1 LQQVYNSEFKT
12 PGAELEQ
19 RIKNLKTHLGLSGID
34 AALIAQRVDLLYF
47 SGTFQQAC
55 LYVPAE
61 ADPILMVNKNTERAG
76 AESSLPTIVHLDS
89 PKQIPDILLAR
100 GYDMP
105 KTLGLELDVL
115 PANMF
120 FAYQRIFDGVEMK
133 DISYPI
139 RVLRA
144 VKSSYELGIMRR
156 AADLSDQVAAW
167 VPNVLREGATEL
179 ELAGLIE
186 AEARRLGHQG
196 AIRMRLWGSEMF
208 YGHLLSG
215 PSAAVPSYLS
225 SPTGGAG
232 ASPAVA
238 QGPSYK
244 TIRRHEPVMVDYI
257 FAYNGYLSDHTRIY
271 SLGNLPQELLDAHAA
286 MLQVQE
292 MIKKIAGPGT
302 ASGAIYD
309 QALEKTAELGYEQY
323 FMGTG
328 GERVRFVGHGIGL
341 EVDEFPFLA
350 SGQKLKLKEGMT
362 IALEPKLI
370 FPGQGVVGIENTHV
384 VTGDGLEQ
392 FGKYPEEIVVI

>member
-1 LQQVYNSEFKT
+1 MFNSEFKT

-19 RIKNLKTHLGLSGID
+19 RIKNLKSRLSQSGID

-55 LYVPAE
+55 LYIPLDGE
-61 ADPILMVNKNTERAG
+61 PILMVNKNTERAR
-76 AESSLPTIVHLDS
+76 AESSLPCIEHLDS
-89 PKQIPDILLAR
+89 TKHIPQILKAK

-105 KTLGLELDVL
+105 KSLGLELDVL
-115 PANMF
+115 PAVMYLN
-120 FAYQRIFDGVEMK
+120 YQQIFSSVEIQ
-133 DISYPI
+133 DISYMI
-139 RVLRA
+139 RMVRA

-156 AADLSDQVAAW
+156 AAGFSDQVAAR
-167 VPNVLREGATEL
+167 VPSVLREGATEL

-215 PSAAVPSYLS
+215 PSGAVPSYMS
-225 SPTGGAG
+225 SPTGGSG
-232 ASPAVA
+232 VGPAMA
-238 QGPSYK
+238 QGPGFK
-244 TIRRHEPVMVDYI
+244 TIRRHEPVMVDYVL
-257 FAYNGYLSDHTRIY
+257 AYNGYLSDHSRIY
-271 SLGNLPQELLDAHAA
+271 ALGALPQELMDAHAA

-292 MIKKIAGPGT
+292 MIKKFAVPGT
-302 ASGAIYD
+302 NSGAVYEK
-309 QALEKTAELGYEQY
+309 ALERTVELGYEKH

-350 SGQKLKLKEGMT
+350 AGQKLKLKEGMT

-384 VTGDGLEQ
+384 VTRDGLEQ
-392 FGKYPEEIVVI
+392 FGKFPEDIMII